1 MNLYA
6 FEEIENCQKKKLINY
21 QKLTILFF
29 IDLDNTY
36 ISFILY
42 IMNSAALE
50 VIKNWL
56 KEFQFL
62 KKICK
67 FKKVYSVFFIHFT
80 KINRIFVYVWYIFNE
95 VACLIKNWLKNFII

>member
-6 FEEIENCQKKKLINY
+6 FEEIENCQKKKWINF

-50 VIKNWL
+50 VIKN
-56 KEFQFL
+56 
-62 KKICK
+62 
-67 FKKVYSVFFIHFT
+67 
-80 KINRIFVYVWYIFNE
+80 
-95 VACLIKNWLKNFII
+95 